1 MEGRQQATCSRVQG
15 GPVFATLQ
23 TPMSNLQVL
32 QQGHRNGSW
41 LKAAAACLLLWL
53 LYQASGA
60 LQTRYA
66 PGQPLGPA
74 LMLLALL
81 AAWPLGRWLGS
92 PGYGSYALSRTPGWA
107 WVLVTGLVVAVF
119 TKWASLGA
127 GRMLGILAHS
137 PQPAA
142 GLAPLLVL
150 TAAVTTFIPSVM
162 EDILTRGF
170 LLGAL
175 PVRPRAVTFV
185 LLSALLYTA
194 NHVWRFD
201 WGWTEQ
207 LRLFCLGLAY
217 GAAAWRWQTL
227 WAAVALHWGWNFG
240 SMLADAAL
248 PMDVLHVDQ
257 ARLLSAVAHLALLGI
272 ILMPVMRRWPQAPRR
287 PG

>member
-1 MEGRQQATCSRVQG
+1 
-15 GPVFATLQ
+15 
-23 TPMSNLQVL
+23 MSSPFLL
-32 QQGHRNGSW
+32 QQGHSNRSW
-41 LKAAAACLLLWL
+41 LKAAAAFLLLWL
-53 LYQASGA
+53 LYQASEA

-107 WVLVTGLVVAVF
+107 WVLAMGLVAAVF
-119 TKWASLGA
+119 AKCASLGA
-127 GRMLGILAHS
+127 GRMLGVFAQIS
-137 PQPAA
+137 QPAA
-142 GLAPLLVL
+142 VLAPLLVL
-150 TAAVTTFIPSVM
+150 TAAVTTFVPSVM

-175 PVRPRAVTFV
+175 PARPRAVTFV

-217 GAAAWRWQTL
+217 AAAAWRWQTL

-240 SMLADAAL
+240 SVLADAAL
-248 PMDVLHVDQ
+248 PMEVLDVDR
-257 ARLLSAVAHLALLGI
+257 ARLLSALAHLALLGV
-272 ILMPVMRRWPQAPRR
+272 ILMPVMRGWPRAPARS
-287 PG
+287 G